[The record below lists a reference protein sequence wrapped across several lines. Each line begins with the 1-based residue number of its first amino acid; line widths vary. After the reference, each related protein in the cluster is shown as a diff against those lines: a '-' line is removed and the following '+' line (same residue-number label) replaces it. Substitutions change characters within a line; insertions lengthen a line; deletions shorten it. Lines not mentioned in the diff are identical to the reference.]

1 MAKIV
6 KFTPKDLVDKNNSRI
21 FEPDIDDDPVGV
33 LAYTDFTKP
42 TPILEGEDAERFI
55 QMMEENERKAAERAK
70 IPPTLEELKQRYM
83 YEKMLYEFDKE
94 QLLKREEELNALNNK
109 IRELE
114 QNLDGETED

>member
-94 QLLKREEELNALNNK
+94 QLLKREEELNALDNK

-114 QNLDGETED
+114 QNLDGETKD